1 MISHAYQK
9 LWLAVRCIWWNR
21 EEKTIIKNFNFCFC
35 LFLLDW
41 GEPSHFEVL
50 CVPWA
55 DNETIELQR
64 RQMSVNSSS
73 QSLHRRLLHC
83 GMGGNGSLVLLTI
96 SSFSRKSVKISVE
109 ASTNLWWWLQAQSPW
124 RFSHFLLWFEELA
137 SNRTWDDHCRLS
149 RQPKKKKKICSRNPG
164 FSLPCSP
171 WKSLSFPTDLSQVSY
186 WFPPSPPPENC
197 AIYIVSE
204 SANVLFCFVNFHFLK
219 L

>member
-124 RFSHFLLWFEELA
+124 RFSHFLLWFEKRA

-149 RQPKKKKKICSRNPG
+149 RQQKNKKKRFAAETQDSVCPAAPG
-164 FSLPCSP
+164 RVLVSLQISA
-171 WKSLSFPTDLSQVSY
+171 KSPTDFHPPHHQRIVQYILSLNQ
-186 WFPPSPPPENC
+186 PM
-197 AIYIVSE
+197 
-204 SANVLFCFVNFHFLK
+204 FCFALWIFIF
-219 L
+219 